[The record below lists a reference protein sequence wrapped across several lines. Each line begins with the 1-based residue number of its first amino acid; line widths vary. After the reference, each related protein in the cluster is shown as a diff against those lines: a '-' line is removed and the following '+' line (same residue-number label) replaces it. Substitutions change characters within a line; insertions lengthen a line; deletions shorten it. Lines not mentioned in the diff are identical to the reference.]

1 MNQNTLP
8 IKLRD
13 LTARSDVHG
22 NREGKE
28 VYQKLLELIQ
38 SHPESNLVEISLD
51 GITRSDASFPRESV
65 VSIARQFSGEKGVY
79 LVGVDPEDSDLLD
92 NWHYAALFKKQPL
105 TVWFGDQY
113 KALGPQLTS
122 SMASILSYVLGRKE
136 TTASDIS
143 MHFDISVPNA
153 SSKLKKL
160 AQDGY
165 ILRIEKVAASGGIE
179 FVYSPIK
186 K

>member
-1 MNQNTLP
+1 MNQNRLK

-28 VYQKLLELIQ
+28 VYFKLLELIQ
-38 SHPESNLVEISLD
+38 NHPEYDLVEISLA
-51 GITRSDASFPRESV
+51 GISKSDASFPRESV
-65 VSIARQFSGEKGVY
+65 VSIARQFSGDKGIY
-79 LVGVDPEDSDLLD
+79 LVDIDPNDSDLLD

-113 KALGPQLTS
+113 KALGPSLTDN
-122 SMASILSYVLGRKE
+122 METLLKYVLDKKHV
-136 TTASDIS
+136 TASDVAIT
-143 MHFDISVPNA
+143 FDISVPNA

-160 AQDGY
+160 ATDGY
-165 ILRIEKVAASGGIE
+165 ILRIEKVAPSGGIE

-186 K
+186 

>member
-1 MNQNTLP
+1 MNQNKIQ

-13 LTARSDVHG
+13 LTARSDIHG

-28 VYQKLLELIQ
+28 VYQKLLEIIQ
-38 SHPESNLVEISLD
+38 NHPESSLVEISLD

-79 LVGVDPEDSDLLD
+79 LVGIDPEDNDLLD

-105 TVWFGDQY
+105 TVWFDDKY
-113 KALGPQLTS
+113 KTLGPTLTS
-122 SMASILSYVLGRKE
+122 SMTSVLEYVLLRNE
-136 TTASDIS
+136 TTASDIAIQ
-143 MHFDISVPNA
+143 FDISIPNA

-165 ILRIEKVAASGGIE
+165 ILRIEKVASSGGIE